1 MHCTLLLPQGHEDI
15 GTSSSTRA
23 ISRLLIKTLKSMLHH
38 FNDLQ
43 LLQIIRK
50 MYTQIQVVA
59 FLSSIYL
66 ITRHQIPVS
75 KRPFYIHKT
84 HVLFSRKHGRSDFPC
99 SICNTPFC
107 KFTSDGCAIHDS
119 SCHDNSQKL

>member
-1 MHCTLLLPQGHEDI
+1 MHLSCTLLLPQGHEDI
-15 GTSSSTRA
+15 GISSSTRA
-23 ISRLLIKTLKSMLHH
+23 ISRLLIKTLKSLLHH

-59 FLSSIYL
+59 LLSSIYL

-84 HVLFSRKHGRSDFPC
+84 HVLFSQKHG
-99 SICNTPFC
+99 SIYAYTYTG
-107 KFTSDGCAIHDS
+107 K
-119 SCHDNSQKL
+119 